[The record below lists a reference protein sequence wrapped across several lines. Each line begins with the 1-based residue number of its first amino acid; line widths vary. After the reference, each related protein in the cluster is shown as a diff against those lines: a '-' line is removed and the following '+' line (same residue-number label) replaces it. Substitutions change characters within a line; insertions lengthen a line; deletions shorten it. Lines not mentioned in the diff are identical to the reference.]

1 MKKEKFIAI
10 ATQKGGI
17 GKTTVSV
24 LLASYLHY
32 VKGYNVAVI
41 DCDYPQ
47 HSVMDI
53 RSREQKLIS
62 ENEYFR
68 ALALNHFKSLGKCAY
83 PIIDCDPT
91 EAVEA
96 ARKLIEEEEIKP
108 DIVLFDIPG
117 SVRSSGVLNTLSQ
130 MDYIFTPISADR
142 LVIESSIQFVSMFN
156 ENLITTG
163 LAKTKKIML
172 YWTMVDKREK
182 SELYDVFERIFEE
195 MGISI
200 FNTLLPDSKRFR
212 RDLSEN
218 RKTIFRSTIFPIDK
232 SLRKGSA
239 LPEFADE
246 ICEIINIQ

>member
-68 ALALNHFKSLGKCAY
+68 GLALNHFKSLGKCAY

-239 LPEFADE
+239 IPEFADE
-246 ICEIINIQ
+246 ICEIINQ

>member
-1 MKKEKFIAI
+1 MKRERFVAI

-17 GKTTVSV
+17 GKTTVTV

-47 HSVMDI
+47 HSIMDI
-53 RSREQKLIS
+53 RSREQRLI
-62 ENEYFR
+62 NGNDYFR
-68 ALALNHFKSLGKCAY
+68 ALALNHFKALGKYAY
-83 PIIDCDPT
+83 PIIECDPT
-91 EAVEA
+91 EAIET
-96 ARKLIEEEEIKP
+96 ARKLIEEEDVKP
-108 DIVLFDIPG
+108 DVVLFDIPG
-117 SVRSSGVLNTLSQ
+117 SVRSDGVVKTLSK
-130 MDYIFTPISADR
+130 MDFIFTPISADR
-142 LVIESSIQFVSMFN
+142 LVIESAIQFATMFR

-163 LAKTKKIML
+163 LAKTKDIML

-182 SELYDVFERIFEE
+182 SDLYEAFEKVFEE
-195 MGISI
+195 MGLS
-200 FNTLLPDSKRFR
+200 TLKTILPDSKRFR
-212 RDLSEN
+212 RDISEN

>member
-17 GKTTVSV
+17 GKTSVTV

-32 VKGYNVAVI
+32 VRGYNVAVV

-47 HSVMDI
+47 HSIMDI

-62 ENEYFR
+62 ENDYFR
-68 ALALNHFKSLGKCAY
+68 SVALNHFKSLGKCAY

-91 EAVEA
+91 EAIEA
-96 ARKLIEEEEIKP
+96 AQKLIEEEEVKP
-108 DIVLFDIPG
+108 DIILFDIPG
-117 SVRSSGVLNTLSQ
+117 SVRSSGVLSTLSQ

-142 LVIESSIQFVSMFN
+142 LVVESAIQFVSMFN

-163 LAKTKKIML
+163 LAKTKEIML

-182 SELYDVFERIFEE
+182 SDLYEVYDKVFEE
-195 MGISI
+195 MGVSI
-200 FNTLLPDSKRFR
+200 LKTILPDSKRFR

-218 RKTIFRSTIFPIDK
+218 RKTIFRSTIFPIER

-239 LPEFADE
+239 IPEFADE
-246 ICEIINIQ
+246 ICKIINQ

>member
-10 ATQKGGI
+10 ATQKGGV
-17 GKTTVSV
+17 GKTSVTV

-32 VKGYNVAVI
+32 VKGYNVAVV

-62 ENEYFR
+62 ENEHFR
-68 ALALNHFKSLGKCAY
+68 TVALNHFKSLGKCAY
-83 PIIDCDPT
+83 PIIECDPT

-96 ARKLIEEEEIKP
+96 AQKLVEAEDVKP
-108 DIVLFDIPG
+108 DIVLFDMPG

-142 LVIESSIQFVSMFN
+142 LVVESAIQFVSMFN

-163 LAKTKKIML
+163 LAKTKEIML

-182 SELYDVFERIFEE
+182 SDLYEVFAKVFEQ
-195 MGISI
+195 MGISVLQTI
-200 FNTLLPDSKRFR
+200 LPDSKRFR
-212 RDLSEN
+212 RDLSEH
-218 RKTIFRSTIFPIDK
+218 RKTIFRSTIFPIER
-232 SLRKGSA
+232 SLRRGSA
-239 LPEFADE
+239 IPEFSDE
-246 ICEIINIQ
+246 ICKIIYS